1 LRLQWASSRFRPL
14 RVFTPRATF
23 SSMTFSISLRTTASS
38 RSISSGGRP
47 EDQLIMY
54 LRYHLQPYQFT
65 ITSLPEYCLHRR
77 IVERRTP
84 RGDSSNETFN
94 DTLSLWN
101 SRNIFTI
108 QKPAFQLKV
117 GIRLQAESL
126 IRKLIPSLHE
136 RPVYPCHYHHMDSII
151 RPNL

>member
-1 LRLQWASSRFRPL
+1 MGLIPVPAPASFHLQGHFQLHDILHISPDHGFQQVNLFRGRL
-14 RVFTPRATF
+14 
-23 SSMTFSISLRTTASS
+23 
-38 RSISSGGRP
+38 

-117 GIRLQAESL
+117 GIQLQAESL
-126 IRKLIPSLHE
+126 ICKLIPSLHE
-136 RPVYPCHYHHMDSII
+136 RPVYPCHLHPMDSII